1 MSNTQNIEIRL
12 EFTPNPNA
20 LKYVLDEQTLLP
32 RGSAS
37 FMDKAA
43 AEASPLAKRLMDI
56 PGVAS
61 CMIGLNF
68 VSITKLEE
76 GDWEVLDVKTR
87 DALKAHV
94 LSGEPAVNP
103 LSLEKKASASGASAA
118 PETDLEKRIK
128 EVLDKDIRPAV
139 AMDGGDVV
147 FEKFEDGIVYLYMQ
161 GSCAGCP
168 SSTATLKMG
177 IETRIRDA
185 VPEVK
190 EVVAL

>member
-1 MSNTQNIEIRL
+1 MSPNSHDIDIRL

-20 LKYVLDEQTLLP
+20 LKYVVDEHILLE

-37 FMDKAA
+37 FSSASDAMG
-43 AEASPLAKRLMDI
+43 SPLAEKILAI
-56 PGVAS
+56 PGLAA
-61 CMIGLNF
+61 CMIGKNF
-68 VSITKLEE
+68 VSVTKNEG
-76 GDWEVLDVKTR
+76 GDWEVVDVQTR
-87 DALKAHV
+87 AVLKAHIQSGQPAV
-94 LSGEPAVNP
+94 AAITLEKLKAPSANLSGGDVESRVR
-103 LSLEKKASASGASAA
+103 E
-118 PETDLEKRIK
+118 I
-128 EVLDKDIRPAV
+128 LDRDIRPAV

-147 FEKFEDGIVYLYMQ
+147 FEKYENGIVYVYMQ
-161 GSCAGCP
+161 GSCSGCP

>member
-1 MSNTQNIEIRL
+1 MEAKTVDIRL

-20 LKYVLDEQTLLP
+20 LKYVLDDHVLMP

-37 FMDKAA
+37 FTDKAS
-43 AEASPLAKRLMDI
+43 AESAPLAKRLMNI
-56 PGVAS
+56 AGVSA
-61 CMIGLNF
+61 CMIGSNF
-68 VSITKLEE
+68 VSVTKSEE
-76 GDWEVLDVKTR
+76 GDWEVLDLKTR
-87 DALKAHV
+87 EALKDHV
-94 LSGEPAVNP
+94 NSGDPAVSP
-103 LSLEKKASASGASAA
+103 LSLEKKSAPVEG
-118 PETDLEKRIK
+118 ETELERKIK
-128 EVLDKDIRPAV
+128 DVLDRDIRPAV

-177 IETRIRDA
+177 IETRIRQA
-185 VPEVK
+185 VPEVQ

>member
-1 MSNTQNIEIRL
+1 MEAKTVDIRL

-20 LKYVLDEQTLLP
+20 LKYVLDDHTLMP

-37 FMDKAA
+37 FTDKAS
-43 AEASPLAKRLMDI
+43 AESSPLAKRLMAI

-68 VSITKLEE
+68 VSVTKNED
-76 GDWEVLDVKTR
+76 GDWEVLDQKTR
-87 DALKAHV
+87 EALKDHV
-94 LSGEPAVNP
+94 ASGEPAVNA
-103 LSLEKKASASGASAA
+103 LNLQAA
-118 PETDLEKRIK
+118 PAKEGETEVERKIR
-128 EVLDKDIRPAV
+128 EVLDRDIRPAV

-147 FEKFEDGIVYLYMQ
+147 FERFENGIVYLYMQ
-161 GSCAGCP
+161 GSCSGCP

-177 IETRIRDA
+177 IETRIRQA
-185 VPEVK
+185 VPEVS